1 MAGFS
6 IVLQG
11 MIRGRIG
18 GPAPSGTRLAPPSA
32 GNSHAGRNGSR
43 ALERDH
49 LLPANKIQALLC
61 SYSPKQR
68 RPHGRRVLI
77 SAVAAMCGSGLSRQ
91 TIYLARRGIMSARVR
106 ALLSRAISSIE
117 RGEVTFRR
125 RGQQSEAEYHIVSPY
140 APPRTLALDDSPAAI
155 IERINNAGSGW

>member
-6 IVLQG
+6 TVLQG
-11 MIRGRIG
+11 MIRARIG
-18 GPAPSGTRLAPPSA
+18 APPPSGTRLAPPSA
-32 GNSHAGRNGSR
+32 GNRHAGRNGSR

-49 LLPANKIQALLC
+49 LLLANKIQALLC

-68 RPHGRRVLI
+68 RPRGRRVLI

-91 TIYLARRGIMSARVR
+91 TIYLARRGIMSERTR
-106 ALLSRAISSIE
+106 TLLSRAISSIE

-125 RGQQSEAEYHIVSPY
+125 RGQQWEAEYHTVSPY
-140 APPRTLALDDSPAAI
+140 APPRTLALDDTT
-155 IERINNAGSGW
+155 GW